1 MIISVEG
8 NIGTGKS
15 TFLRIIRD
23 KYKDSNII
31 FLDEPLNK
39 WLELKDT
46 DGENIL
52 EKFYKNQERWS
63 YSFQMNAFITRIQQ
77 LEEALDSTNL
87 PIICER
93 TVETDRYC
101 FAQHLYESDKI
112 GELEWKLY
120 NHWFDFFSHMTKIDS
135 VIYLKTNPDICF
147 DRIQQRNRKGEDK
160 IFKEGRKSLSG
171 RMFGD

>member
-31 FLDEPLNK
+31 FLDEPLDK

-52 EKFYKNQERWS
+52 EAS
-63 YSFQMNAFITRIQQ
+63 
-77 LEEALDSTNL
+77 EAGWI
-87 PIICER
+87 P
-93 TVETDRYC
+93 
-101 FAQHLYESDKI
+101 AESS
-112 GELEWKLY
+112 GLGPG
-120 NHWFDFFSHMTKIDS
+120 H
-135 VIYLKTNPDICF
+135 
-147 DRIQQRNRKGEDK
+147 
-160 IFKEGRKSLSG
+160 GR
-171 RMFGD
+171 